1 MSEMTGMMSAED
13 MDALAAKSRT
23 EFDDMWLT
31 MMVEHHDGAI
41 EMATDI
47 QVEGTNPDVKS
58 LAGQIVAAQQAEVD
72 DMGQLLDG

>member
-1 MSEMTGMMSAED
+1 MAG
-13 MDALAAKSRT
+13 T

-31 MMVEHHDGAI
+31 MMVEHHEGAI

-47 QVEGTNPDVKS
+47 QAEGTNADVKT

-72 DMGQLLDG
+72 EMRPLLDG